1 LLSAHAYN
9 FCLAPIPG
17 LVKIESGHLCRF
29 MLCSDYL
36 KKRARLNT
44 VRKDQTLNPFD
55 AIPTSALCNVASF
68 GTTEFIF
75 VSRAMSAYA
84 ISNYNSLPLAQ
95 QRRHYLMKLA
105 VIDAHIQRGDRMQ
118 QQLFVKKNQL
128 RLRLVRLQAI
138 CVHPRGRYWTHSS
151 YGCISFFRSCEDC
164 GIRSETICERRFAFW
179 RG

>member
-1 LLSAHAYN
+1 MLSAHASN

-17 LVKIESGHLCRF
+17 LVKMESGYLCRC
-29 MLCSDYL
+29 MLCSNYL

-44 VRKDQTLNPFD
+44 VRKYLTLNPFD
-55 AIPTSALCNVASF
+55 TIPRFALCNVASF

-75 VSRAMSAYA
+75 VSRAMSAYT
-84 ISNYNSLPLAQ
+84 ISNYNSLPLVQ

-105 VIDAHIQRGDRMQ
+105 VIDAHIQRADRVQ
-118 QQLFVKKNQL
+118 QPLLVKKNQL

-151 YGCISFFRSCEDC
+151 YGGISFFRSCEDC
-164 GIRSETICERRFAFW
+164 GFRNETIDERRFALW